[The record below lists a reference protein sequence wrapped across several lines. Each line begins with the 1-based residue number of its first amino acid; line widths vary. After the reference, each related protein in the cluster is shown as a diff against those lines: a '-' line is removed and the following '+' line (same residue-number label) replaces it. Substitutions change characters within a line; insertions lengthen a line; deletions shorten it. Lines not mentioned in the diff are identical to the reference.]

1 MAETLPYDGV
11 NIHLLIMLKY
21 TNLKQKIL
29 KKRLLLLGN
38 DSKDFLVDDKK
49 RVDNTNMSM
58 ISQST
63 IIVLML
69 LIFWIFINV

>member
-38 DSKDFLVDDKK
+38 DSKDFLVDK

-69 LIFWIFINV
+69 LIFWMFINV